1 MVRVRISYIT
11 FIYSNHFIQSMLSI
25 IIPTLNEEKHL
36 PILLKSIISQNFK
49 DYEIIVADNNSK
61 DKTRDIAK
69 SFNAKIVKGG
79 LPSKARNNGA
89 KAAKGNI
96 LLFLD
101 SDVRLSKDSL
111 KKSLTQFKKRK
122 LSIALLSIRADTKN
136 VLDQT
141 LYHTADKFLK
151 ATQFFKALGAGCCGI
166 MVKTIIHNKIKGY
179 DESRKYGEDTDYIV
193 KASKLGKFGVLTS
206 KVYVSTRRLKIEG
219 RWRTMSKYVRSTIY
233 DILGKDTKKFCYEF
247 DIYKK

>member
-1 MVRVRISYIT
+1 
-11 FIYSNHFIQSMLSI
+11 MLSI
-25 IIPTLNEEKHL
+25 IIPTLNEEEHL
-36 PILLKSIISQNFK
+36 PILLKSIISQDFK
-49 DYEIIVADNNSK
+49 DYEIIVADKNSK
-61 DKTRDIAK
+61 DKTRQIAK
-69 SFNAKIVKGG
+69 SYKAKIVKGG

-101 SDVRLSKDSL
+101 SDVRLSKGSL
-111 KKSLTQFKKRK
+111 NKALTQFKKRK
-122 LSIALLSIRADTKN
+122 LGIALLSIRADTKN
-136 VLDQT
+136 VLDKT
-141 LYHTADKFLK
+141 LYRTADNFLK

-166 MVKTIIHNKIKGY
+166 MIKTVIHNKIKGY

-206 KVYVSTRRLKIEG
+206 KVYVSTRRLKVEG
-219 RWRTMSKYVRSTIY
+219 RWRTMSKYLRSTIY
-233 DILGKDTKKFCYEF
+233 DILGKDTKKFGYEF